1 MLAAELVAL
10 VVPPRCAACRA
21 PGRRA
26 ADVLCAA
33 CRRALPWLAQERCC
47 PRCALPLPHVAGRPA
62 CAATGDGAGAEM
74 FEEACCPARGAPF
87 DAAWSAVAYE
97 GVARDAMHAL
107 KFSAARPLADV
118 MAAQIA
124 ANAPAA
130 LLPSAVA
137 APHAAR
143 PSALVAP
150 PAARTSAYLAPPAA
164 RTSAQLAPPA
174 ARTSAYLAPPAA
186 RTSAQLAPPAAR
198 TSAYLAPPAAW
209 RSVFVEAPV
218 PELAIV
224 AVPAHPAR
232 RRTRGFDPAEL
243 LARAL
248 VNKTGLPLARALR
261 RAAGSQRQ
269 LGASG
274 DERRAAGRLG
284 FEPRGPAPRTA
295 ILVDD
300 VHTTGA
306 TLSGCAAALKESG
319 ALRVV
324 AITWARTL

>member
-26 ADVLCAA
+26 GDVLCGA
-33 CRRALPWLAQERCC
+33 CRRALPWLAQEECC
-47 PRCALPLPHVAGRPA
+47 PRCALPLPH
-62 CAATGDGAGAEM
+62 AAS
-74 FEEACCPARGAPF
+74 CPARDAPF

-107 KFSAARPLADV
+107 KFSAARPLAEV

-130 LLPSAVA
+130 MLPRAKALDGVPPSAPAAWARAFVEPPVA
-137 APHAAR
+137 DV
-143 PSALVAP
+143 ALVAVP
-150 PAARTSAYLAPPAA
+150 PH
-164 RTSAQLAPPA
+164 
-174 ARTSAYLAPPAA
+174 
-186 RTSAQLAPPAAR
+186 
-198 TSAYLAPPAAW
+198 
-209 RSVFVEAPV
+209 PV
-218 PELAIV
+218 
-224 AVPAHPAR
+224 R

-248 VNKTGLPLARALR
+248 ARRTGLPLARALR
-261 RAAGSQRQ
+261 RRSGAQRQ
-269 LGASG
+269 LGATR
-274 DERRAAGRLG
+274 DERLADGRLG
-284 FEPRGPAPRTA
+284 FEARGPAPRRA

-306 TLSGCAAALKESG
+306 TLSACAQALKEAGRAARRG
-319 ALRVV
+319 AHLGAHAV
-324 AITWARTL
+324 AERAIPAGRMVLL